1 MDRHRLFR
9 RVKAGGVA
17 SLVVLAAG
25 SSASA
30 QVFQRLPGTLQDDTV
45 QSVLHTGDRG
55 FATLGAIETAAA
67 PPLFHVIKYKP
78 DGAIDWNT
86 AYGFAGSNHPYGLT
100 ESIASTLLASGRTDA
115 SAASFGL
122 ALLHLGPAGNV
133 LWARAYRGDTQ
144 PFDAVNVGN
153 EPSVA
158 PVAVS
163 DIQGAAGFAI
173 ATSIT
178 PPINPNNPA
187 QWGQLLRVG
196 NNGGEIFNAV
206 YFDASAQENT
216 FISFTDIEHDRPRNE
231 YVISGTVQTRQQP
244 TPGGPPVITS
254 RVLFVRVDA
263 NGSVIF
269 ARTYGIPNP
278 GAQSGPNVWGD
289 GIDLSFQSGQVTIH
303 GHTNAFAPAAGTV
316 VLRLDAL
323 TGAPIWGLA
332 FKEFDPHF
340 RGISEAP
347 SGEIGIVGTA
357 PINAGGVGPM
367 AMLRIST
374 AGVPISQRLY
384 GPPTQPDFGRAI
396 AALRSPACG
405 WAVVGEKNVLAAA
418 LQNILFVRT
427 DTQGRVGCF
436 EEPRDPNFE
445 RREVEPRNIELVRTF
460 VQGNETWPGQFFSP
474 PTDSPILCLNRVA
487 CPGDTNGDGVV
498 NFTDITTVLAN
509 FGSTGPADCLSAGDA
524 NGDGV
529 VNFTDVT
536 VVLAN
541 FGSTCP

>member
-1 MDRHRLFR
+1 MNRHHLFR
-9 RVKAGGVA
+9 RATAGGVA

-25 SSASA
+25 SGASA
-30 QVFQRLPGTLQDDTV
+30 QLFQRLPGTLQDDTV
-45 QSVLHTGDRG
+45 QAVVHTGDRG

-78 DGAIDWNT
+78 DGSIDWNT
-86 AYGFAGSNHPYGLT
+86 AYGFAGANHPYGLT
-100 ESIASTLLASGRTDA
+100 ESLPGTLLAAGRTDA
-115 SAASFGL
+115 SAATFGL

-153 EPSVA
+153 EPSVS

-178 PPINPNNPA
+178 PPVNPNDPA

-196 NNGGEIFNAV
+196 NNGNELFNAV
-206 YFDASAQENT
+206 YFDANVENDT
-216 FISFTDIEHDRPRNE
+216 FISFTDIEYDRPRNE
-231 YVISGTVQTRQQP
+231 YVISGTVQKRVQP

-254 RVLFVRVDA
+254 RVLFVRVDG

-269 ARTYGIPNP
+269 ARTYGLPNP
-278 GAQSGPNVWGD
+278 GTQPGSNVWGD
-289 GIDLSFQSGQVTIH
+289 GIELSQNGEVTIH
-303 GHTNAFAPAAGTV
+303 GHTQAYAPAAGTV
-316 VLRLDAL
+316 VLRLDGSN
-323 TGAPIWGLA
+323 GAPIWALT

-340 RGISEAP
+340 RGISE
-347 SGEIGIVGTA
+347 SSTGEIGIVGTA
-357 PINAGGVGPM
+357 PTNAGGDGPM
-367 AMLRIST
+367 SMLRISP
-374 AGVPISQRLY
+374 AGLPIAQRLY
-384 GPPTQPDFGRAI
+384 GPLTQPDFGRAI

-405 WAVVGEKNVLAAA
+405 WAVVGEKNALAASM
-418 LQNILFVRT
+418 QDILFVRT

-436 EEPRDPNFE
+436 EEPREPNFE
-445 RREVEPRNIELVRTF
+445 RREVDPRNIELVRTF
-460 VQGNETWPGQFFSP
+460 LQGNETWPGQFFSP

-487 CPGDTNGDGVV
+487 CPGDANGDGVV
-498 NFTDITTVLAN
+498 NFTDITVVLAN
-509 FGSTGPADCLSAGDA
+509 FGTTWPADCIGAGDA

-541 FGSTCP
+541 FGNTCP